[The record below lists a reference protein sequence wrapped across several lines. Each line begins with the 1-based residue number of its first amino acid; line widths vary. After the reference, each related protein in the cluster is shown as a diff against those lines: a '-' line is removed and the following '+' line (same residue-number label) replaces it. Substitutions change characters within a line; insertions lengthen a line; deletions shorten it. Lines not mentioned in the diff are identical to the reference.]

1 MGIQILPSHLVDQI
15 AAGEVVERP
24 ASVIK
29 ELVENALD
37 AGASR
42 IDIDIE
48 AGGTRLIRVADNGHG
63 MPPEELALALTRHAT
78 SKIASLDDLAAVETL
93 GFRGEA
99 LPSIAAVA
107 RLRLASRVR
116 GAPAACEINAQDG
129 RIGEVRPAALPEGTL
144 VEVRD
149 LFFNVPARRR
159 FLRTETTEASQVA
172 RMIERLA
179 LARTDVALRFTS
191 NGREQLRVTAAQ
203 DAAAQR
209 QRLAQVLG
217 ADFVAGCMEID
228 ESAGPLRL
236 CGWISQPTF
245 SRATADLAHWFVN
258 GRAVRDKLLM
268 NAVKLGYR
276 DVLYGGRHPAYV
288 LHLAIDPRE
297 VDVNAHP
304 AKQELRFRES
314 RGVHDFIFRAVSRA
328 LAATRPGQQA
338 SAVDTRPSPLPQHNR
353 PFDFAAHSPWSVG
366 EAVRSAGGAGS
377 GSGSGSGGG
386 GRPAFAGDAFA
397 ELAHGGHR
405 EHGGHPARAASGAA
419 AGPHHAQFPQHAADP
434 RPLGTAIA
442 QLHGIYILAQH
453 ADGLVLVDMHAGHER
468 VLYEKLKADHAARRA
483 DAQHLLEPVTVTLPE
498 DVLDHILEEQAEWS
512 RCGFELSRLA
522 PDRLAVRSVPALLA
536 RQDVAQLVRDTA
548 LGIVADQGAH
558 HLEGA
563 EHHLLATLAC
573 RGAVHGGR
581 RLSLPEMDALLR
593 QMEQTDRASQC
604 NHGRPTFTRIG
615 LAELDRLFLRGR

>member
-1 MGIQILPSHLVDQI
+1 MRSSMGIRILPSHLVDQI

-37 AGASR
+37 AGATR

-48 AGGTRLIRVADNGHG
+48 AGGTRLIRVADNGRG

-78 SKIASLDDLAAVETL
+78 SKIATLDDLAAVATL

-107 RLRLASRVR
+107 RLRLVSRRQDAAAAS
-116 GAPAACEINAQDG
+116 EINAQDG
-129 RIGEVRPAALPEGTL
+129 RVGEVRPAALNEGTL

-159 FLRTETTEASQVA
+159 FLRTETTEATQVA
-172 RMIERLA
+172 RMVERLA
-179 LARTDVALRFTS
+179 LSRTDVALRYAS
-191 NGREQLRVTAAQ
+191 NGREQLRVAVAA
-203 DAAAQR
+203 DASGHQ
-209 QRLAQVLG
+209 QRLQRVLG
-217 ADFVAGCMEID
+217 EDFVAGCMEID
-228 ESAGPLRL
+228 EAAGPLRL
-236 CGWISQPTF
+236 SGWISQPTF
-245 SRATADLAHWFVN
+245 SRATSDLNHWFVN

-268 NAVKLGYR
+268 NAVRLGYR

-288 LHLAIDPRE
+288 LHLSIDPGE

-314 RGVHDFIFRAVSRA
+314 RAVHDFILRAVTRR

-338 SAVDTRPSPLPQHNR
+338 SAVDTRSTLQGQGQPQHSR
-353 PFDFAAHSPWSVG
+353 PFDFRAHSPWSVRD
-366 EAVRSAGGAGS
+366 ALDGAG
-377 GSGSGSGGG
+377 
-386 GRPAFAGDAFA
+386 RTHDALPATAQ
-397 ELAHGGHR
+397 
-405 EHGGHPARAASGAA
+405 
-419 AGPHHAQFPQHAADP
+419 PHALKGITDIAADESAP
-434 RPLGTAIA
+434 RPLGTPIA
-442 QLHGIYILAQH
+442 QLHGIYILAQD
-453 ADGLVLVDMHAGHER
+453 AQGLVLVDMHAGHER
-468 VLYEKLKADHAARRA
+468 VLYEKMKADHAARRA
-483 DAQHLLEPVTVTLPE
+483 DAQHLLEPVTVELPAA
-498 DVLDHILEEQAEWS
+498 VLDRVLEDSEEWS

-548 LGIVADQGAH
+548 LAVVEDEGIH

-593 QMEQTDRASQC
+593 QMEQTERASQC
-604 NHGRPTFTRIG
+604 NHGRPTFARVA

>member
-1 MGIQILPSHLVDQI
+1 MGIRILPSHLVDQI

-37 AGASR
+37 AGATR
-42 IDIDIE
+42 IEIDLE

-63 MPPEELALALTRHAT
+63 MPASELPLALTRHAT
-78 SKIASLDDLAAVETL
+78 SKIATLDDLAAVETL

-107 RLRLASRVR
+107 RLKLVSRVA
-116 GAPAACEINAQDG
+116 GTEAASEITAQDG
-129 RIGEVRPAALPEGTL
+129 RIGEVRPAALAEGTL

-159 FLRTETTEASQVA
+159 FLRTEATEAMHVT
-172 RMIERLA
+172 RMVERLA
-179 LARTDVALRFTS
+179 LSRPDVALRYTS
-191 NGREQLRVTAAQ
+191 NGREQLRVAVANDEAGQ
-203 DAAAQR
+203 LA
-209 QRLAQVLG
+209 RLARVLG
-217 ADFVAGCMEID
+217 EDFVAGCMPVD
-228 ESAGPLRL
+228 EAAGPLRL
-236 CGWISQPTF
+236 TGWISKPTF
-245 SRATADLAHWFVN
+245 SRATSDLAHWFVN

-268 NAVKLGYR
+268 NAVRVGYR

-288 LHLAIDPRE
+288 LHLALDPHE

-314 RGVHDFIFRAVSRA
+314 RGVHDFIQRAISRC
-328 LAATRPGQQA
+328 LAATRPGLQS
-338 SAVDTRPSPLPQHNR
+338 SAVDTRAVSPLSPSAQPSR
-353 PFDFAAHSPWSVG
+353 LMPSAPPPPPAPVTGRFDFAAKSPWRVG
-366 EAVRSAGGAGS
+366 EAVEAAVPGAAGS
-377 GSGSGSGGG
+377 RDGWPPDPVAQGMG
-386 GRPAFAGDAFA
+386 PAID
-397 ELAHGGHR
+397 
-405 EHGGHPARAASGAA
+405 
-419 AGPHHAQFPQHAADP
+419 

-442 QLHGIYILAQH
+442 QLHGIYILAQD

-468 VLYEKLKADHAARRA
+468 VLYEKMKADHAARRA
-483 DAQHLLEPVTVTLPE
+483 EAQRLLEPVTVSLPE
-498 DVLDHILEEQAEWS
+498 AVIDRVLEEEEEWS

-536 RQDVAQLVRDTA
+536 RQDVSKLVRETA
-548 LGIVADQGAH
+548 IAMAEDEGAH

-581 RLSLPEMDALLR
+581 RLSLAEMDALLR
-593 QMEQTDRASQC
+593 QMEQTERASQC
-604 NHGRPTFTRIG
+604 NHGRPTFARIA
-615 LAELDRLFLRGR
+615 LADLDRLFLRGR